1 MKILVI
7 GAEGQV
13 GTFLLRELA
22 GSHQVS
28 GTSMNGVDNLPGL
41 DIRDAGATKKYI
53 SEIRPQHV
61 LLTAAL
67 TNVDQCEM
75 EPALAEAI
83 NVQGAENI
91 ARACKAVDA
100 GLTFF
105 SSEYVFNGQAGPYSE
120 EDSPEPESVYGRTK
134 LAGEKVVAALLENHL
149 IIRTTVVFSYLPGSL
164 NFFMQLLNRA
174 SRGVPFT
181 VPDDQIGNPTQAQ
194 NLAQALGELI
204 ETGCTGI
211 YNLVGTTRI
220 GRYDFAKKALDKLG
234 YDPGMVKPVTT
245 AELKQK
251 ARRPLVGGLKTGK
264 AQAVLKSH
272 KLWNLATA
280 LDHTMEQMKTG

>member
-22 GSHQVS
+22 SSQQVS
-28 GTSMNGVDNLPGL
+28 GTSMNGVENLPRL
-41 DIRDAGATKKYI
+41 DICDAAATNKYI

-61 LLTAAL
+61 VLTAAL

-75 EPALAEAI
+75 EPAQAEAI

-91 ARACKAVDA
+91 AQACKIADA
-100 GLTFF
+100 GLTYF
-105 SSEYVFNGQAGPYSE
+105 SSEYVFKGEAGPYSE
-120 EDSPEPESVYGRTK
+120 KDAPEPESVYGRTK
-134 LAGEKVVAALLENHL
+134 LAGEKIVAALLENHL

-174 SRGVPFT
+174 SRGEPIT
-181 VPDDQIGNPTQAQ
+181 VPEDQIGNPTQAR

-204 ETGCTGI
+204 ESGCTGI

-220 GRYDFAKKALDKLG
+220 GRYDFAKKVMDKLG
-234 YDPGMVKPVTT
+234 YNPGEVKPVTT

-251 ARRPLVGGLKTGK
+251 APRPLVGGLKTDK
-264 AQAVLKSH
+264 AQAMLKKH
-272 KLWNLATA
+272 KLWDLDTA
-280 LDHTMEQMKTG
+280 LDYTIEQMKRG

>member
-13 GTFLLRELA
+13 GTFLIRELA
-22 GSHQVS
+22 VTHQVS
-28 GTSMNGVDNLPGL
+28 GTSMNGVGNLPRL
-41 DIRDAGATKKYI
+41 DIRDVAATNKYI
-53 SEIRPQHV
+53 SEMRPQHV
-61 LLTAAL
+61 VLTAAL
-67 TNVDQCEM
+67 TKVDQCET

-91 ARACKAVDA
+91 ARACQATDA

-105 SSEYVFNGQAGPYSE
+105 SSEYVFNGEAGPYSE
-120 EDSPEPESVYGRTK
+120 EDPPEPESVYGRTK
-134 LAGEKVVAALLENHL
+134 LAGEKIVAALLENHL

-164 NFFMQLLNRA
+164 NFYMQLFNRA
-174 SRGVPFT
+174 SRGEPIT
-181 VPDDQIGNPTQAQ
+181 VPDDQIGNPTQAH

-204 ETGCTGI
+204 ESGCTGI

-220 GRYDFAKKALDKLG
+220 GRCDFAKKVLDKLG
-234 YDPGMVKPVTT
+234 YNPDVVKPVTT
-245 AELKQK
+245 ATLKQK

-264 AQAVLKSH
+264 AQSVLKNH
-272 KLWNLATA
+272 RLWDLDTA
-280 LDHTMEQMKTG
+280 LEYTIAQMKTG